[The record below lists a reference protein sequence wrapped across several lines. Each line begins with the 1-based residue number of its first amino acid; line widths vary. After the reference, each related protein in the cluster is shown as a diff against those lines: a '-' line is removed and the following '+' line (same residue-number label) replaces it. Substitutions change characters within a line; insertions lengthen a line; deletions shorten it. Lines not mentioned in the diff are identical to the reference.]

1 MGMGLVLW
9 GAVSSVMQLIAYLD
23 EAGTHAGTRLTV
35 MAGWVAD
42 ADRWDTFEARW
53 TALLRR
59 NGISHVHG
67 TDLHS
72 GKAPFKGWPR
82 ERRAALAAEIAELCT
97 RATLFGLVAI
107 LDNAQYDRVYIGDD
121 AEMRKKRSAL
131 DSKYGVCFRVAI
143 SLIPRLIERAD
154 LANGSALAVVIES
167 GHQNVGAAPEI
178 FRAFNELAD
187 EPIRSLLKSVTVA
200 EKRNS
205 AGLQAADMLA
215 YPAWRGETDNTLIHQ
230 DVDLL
235 VDDSPLRLPI
245 DAPFRVPIKPETL
258 TDLRE
263 GTLALP
269 RYRRQLRRRQDQSN
283 DRGRGG

>member
-1 MGMGLVLW
+1 
-9 GAVSSVMQLIAYLD
+9 MQLTAYLD
-23 EAGTHAGTRLTV
+23 EAGTHDGTRLTV

-42 ADRWDTFEARW
+42 AGRWNNFEAQW
-53 TALLRR
+53 TGLLQR

-67 TDLHS
+67 TDLYS
-72 GKAPFKGWPR
+72 GKGPFKGWPR
-82 ERRAALAAEIAELCT
+82 ARRAALAAEIAELCT

-107 LDNAQYDRVYIGDD
+107 LDNAQYDRLYIGDN

-131 DSKYGVCFRVAI
+131 DSKYGVCFRVVI
-143 SLIPRLIERAD
+143 SLIPRLIERAN
-154 LANGSALAVVIES
+154 LSNGSALAVVIES

-200 EKRNS
+200 GKRNS

-215 YPAWRGETDNTLIHQ
+215 YPAWRGETDNTLIYQ

-235 VDDSPLRLPI
+235 ADRFAAGSPR
-245 DAPFRVPIKPETL
+245 
-258 TDLRE
+258 
-263 GTLALP
+263 
-269 RYRRQLRRRQDQSN
+269 
-283 DRGRGG
+283 

>member
-1 MGMGLVLW
+1 
-9 GAVSSVMQLIAYLD
+9 MQLTAYLD

-42 ADRWDTFEARW
+42 EGLWNNFEAQW
-53 TALLRR
+53 TGLLQR

-67 TDLHS
+67 TDLQS
-72 GKAPFKGWPR
+72 GKGPFKGWPR
-82 ERRAALAAEIAELCT
+82 ARRAALAGEIAELCT
-97 RATLFGLVAI
+97 RATLFGLVTI
-107 LDNAQYDRVYIGDD
+107 LDNMQYDRIYIGDN
-121 AEMRKKRSAL
+121 AEMRKKRSAI

-143 SLIPRLIERAD
+143 SLIPRVIERAN
-154 LANGSALAVVIES
+154 LADGSALAVVIES

-187 EPIRSLLKSVTVA
+187 EPIRSLLKSVAVE
-200 EKRNS
+200 EKRHS

-215 YPAWRGETDNTLIHQ
+215 YPAWRGETDNTLIYQ

-235 VDDSPLRLPI
+235 VDDSPLGLPV

-258 TDLRE
+258 NDLRE

-269 RYRRQLRRRQDQSN
+269 RYRRQLRRHQGD
-283 DRGRGG
+283 GTTK